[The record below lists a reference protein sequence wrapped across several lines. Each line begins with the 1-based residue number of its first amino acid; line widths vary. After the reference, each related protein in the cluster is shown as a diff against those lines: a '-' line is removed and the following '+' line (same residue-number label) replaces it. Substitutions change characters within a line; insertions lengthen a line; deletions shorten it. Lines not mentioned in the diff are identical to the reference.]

1 MLWRGI
7 VWPSLEVQTLVLW
20 DKGISECELWSKSQ
34 IILYVDSGYLG
45 KNRNILSSGAPPV
58 TPHLFPSSE
67 AKLYFI
73 PYSVLGRY
81 INPTPSLCNSAS
93 LWNQEVFKR
102 WTDSAANSL
111 TGYQV
116 PTYDV
121 HWLWHCS
128 TLICSVKVNPKL
140 ELSPLQSSESG
151 TVGGG
156 GWVKRSELKPG
167 IWEIQTKRDNFTL
180 NQSNFPVGVTVW
192 NSRSCPKW
200 RLLYTNTSTWK
211 NIFKFNWIWIEV
223 YLQGGSSV
231 SLKSSD
237 RQQGGDQFQ
246 QQRAFHLAKEG

>member
-1 MLWRGI
+1 MSCEAKSNNLVRRLWLVGQKQKYFVFWCTPCHTTLISPIRG
-7 VWPSLEVQTLVLW
+7 QTLFHSLF
-20 DKGISECELWSKSQ
+20 S
-34 IILYVDSGYLG
+34 LG
-45 KNRNILSSGAPPV
+45 SIYQP
-58 TPHLFPSSE
+58 
-67 AKLYFI
+67 
-73 PYSVLGRY
+73 
-81 INPTPSLCNSAS
+81 PSLCNSAS

-211 NIFKFNWIWIEV
+211 NIFKFNWIWIRSLSSRRVKWIIEILRENSV
-223 YLQGGSSV
+223 YGVLLQSF
-231 SLKSSD
+231 LF

-246 QQRAFHLAKEG
+246 QQRAFHLAKEEG